1 MENLKKLLFIIIF
14 TGIASLAMS
23 QTQSV
28 IQAAYTKS
36 YESEQSGSYTTAIN
50 DLKPIYSAT
59 NYTVNIRLG
68 WLSYLA
74 KQYTESIKYYNI
86 AIALKPYAIE
96 ARFGCVKPLSAIESW
111 EKVKEN
117 YLKILEID
125 PQNTVANYWLGVMYY
140 NAKDY
145 VSGLK
150 LFEKVVNLYPLD
162 YDSTIML
169 AWCKLNLAKQTDARY
184 LFNQAL
190 ILRPNDSSALAGLKL
205 IK

>member
-1 MENLKKLLFIIIF
+1 MENLKKLSFIIIF
-14 TGIASLAMS
+14 AGLASFAMS
-23 QTQSV
+23 QSQSV

-36 YESEQSGSYTTAIN
+36 YESEQAGSYQAAIN
-50 DLKPIYSAT
+50 DLKPIYKAD
-59 NYTVNIRLG
+59 NYTANIRLG

-86 AIALKPYAIE
+86 AIGLKPYAIE

-145 VSGLK
+145 ASGLK

-205 IK
+205 LK

>member
-1 MENLKKLLFIIIF
+1 MENLKKIAIIIF
-14 TGIASLAMS
+14 LAGISIAAKPQS
-23 QTQSV
+23 QSV
-28 IQAAYTKS
+28 IQSSYSKS
-36 YESEQSGSYTTAIN
+36 YESEQAGSYTTAIN
-50 DLKPIYSAT
+50 DLKQIYKADD
-59 NYTVNIRLG
+59 YTVNIRLG

-74 KQYTESIKYYNI
+74 KQYTTAIRYYNI

-145 VSGLK
+145 QSGQK

-162 YDSTIML
+162 YDSIIML
-169 AWCKLNLAKQTDARY
+169 AWCKLNLGRQIDARI

-190 ILRPNDSSALAGLKL
+190 IIRPNDSSALSGLKL
-205 IK
+205 LK

>member
-1 MENLKKLLFIIIF
+1 MENLKRITFIIF
-14 TGIASLAMS
+14 FVGIASFAMS

-28 IQAAYTKS
+28 IQSAYSKS
-36 YESEQSGSYTTAIN
+36 YTSEQAGSYAAAIN
-50 DLKPIYSAT
+50 DLKPIYKVD
-59 NYTVNIRLG
+59 NYMVNIRLG
-68 WLSYLA
+68 WLLYLS

-86 AIALKPYAIE
+86 AISLKPYGIE

-145 VSGLK
+145 LNSQK

-162 YDSTIML
+162 YDSIIML
-169 AWCKLNLAKQTDARY
+169 AWCKLNLGKQMDARI

-190 ILRPNDSSALAGLKL
+190 IIRPNDSSALSGLKL
-205 IK
+205 LK

>member
-1 MENLKKLLFIIIF
+1 MENLKKISIF
-14 TGIASLAMS
+14 VLTICF
-23 QTQSV
+23 SV
-28 IQAAYTKS
+28 ITYAETISVQSAYSKS
-36 YESEQSGSYTTAIN
+36 YTSEQAGSYSAAIN
-50 DLKPIYSAT
+50 DLKPIY
-59 NYTVNIRLG
+59 NPKDYTVNLRLG
-68 WLSYLA
+68 WLSYLT

-117 YLKILEID
+117 YLEILKID
-125 PQNTVANYWLGVMYY
+125 SQNTVANYWLGVMYY

-145 VSGLK
+145 SNGQK

-169 AWCKLNLAKQTDARY
+169 GWCKLNLGKHTEART
-184 LFNQAL
+184 LFNLAL
-190 ILRPNDSSALAGLKL
+190 ILRPGDSSALAGLKM